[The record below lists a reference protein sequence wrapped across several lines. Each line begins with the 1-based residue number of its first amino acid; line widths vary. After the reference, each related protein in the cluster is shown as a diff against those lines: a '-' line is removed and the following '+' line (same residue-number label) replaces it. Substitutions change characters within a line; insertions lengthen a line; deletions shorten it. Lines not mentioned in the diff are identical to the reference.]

1 MARKALLGSIG
12 DIDIRL
18 LRIFRIVEKCGGL
31 SAAELELNVGRSTIS
46 KHLSDLETRLGM
58 KLCNRGPA
66 GFSLTEEGR
75 KILQASSHLFT
86 AISSFQN
93 AVNETHQNL
102 FGRISLALFDHGAM
116 NPEARLPEAIRQ
128 FDTVAPDVDLE
139 ISMEPPNTIE
149 TGVLDGKYDIGIVPV
164 YRKSASLKYFPIF
177 HENMGLYCGSRHP
190 LFLDAQKVTASSIRA
205 HKYAGFGFN
214 SPNMAAG
221 QRLKLR
227 RAAEVQDEEALTVLI
242 LSGCY
247 VGFLPEHVARTF
259 VEKNKMC
266 SIGGDALKYNPV
278 HAAIIRRQPTP
289 SRKTRAFL
297 DCLVSVHNQPAK
309 QS

>member
-1 MARKALLGSIG
+1 MVRKALLGSIG
-12 DIDIRL
+12 DVDIRL
-18 LRIFRIVEKCGGL
+18 LRIFRVVEKCGGL

-58 KLCNRGPA
+58 KLCNRGPS

-75 KILQASSHLFT
+75 KIVEASNRLFS
-86 AISSFQN
+86 AIDSFQN
-93 AVNETHQNL
+93 AVNETHQTL
-102 FGRISLALFDHGAM
+102 FGRVSLALFDHGAM
-116 NPEARLPEAIRQ
+116 NPAARLPDAIRR
-128 FDTVAPDVDLE
+128 FDAVAPDVDLE

-164 YRKSASLKYFPIF
+164 YRRSASLKYFPIF
-177 HENMGLYCGSRHP
+177 HENMGLYCGARHP
-190 LFLDAQKVTASSIRA
+190 LFSAPQKVTAASIRK

-221 QRLKLR
+221 QRLKFK

-247 VGFLPEHVARTF
+247 VGFLPEHVARKF
-259 VEKNKMC
+259 VEQNKMRL
-266 SIGGDALKYNPV
+266 IGGNALKYKPE
-278 HAAIIRRQPTP
+278 HSAIIRRQPTP
-289 SRKTRAFL
+289 SRKTMAFL
-297 DCLVSVHNQPAK
+297 DCLVSAHGR
-309 QS
+309 

>member
-1 MARKALLGSIG
+1 MARKALLGNIG
-12 DIDIRL
+12 DVDIRL
-18 LRIFRIVEKCGGL
+18 LRIFRAVEKSGGL

-66 GFSLTEEGR
+66 GFSLTEEGK
-75 KILQASSHLFT
+75 KIVDASTQLFS

-93 AVNETHQNL
+93 AVNEANQKL
-102 FGRISLALFDHGAM
+102 VGRVSLALFDHGAM
-116 NPEARLPEAIRQ
+116 NPDARLPDAISL
-128 FDTVAPDVDLE
+128 FDQLAPEVDLE
-139 ISMEPPNTIE
+139 ISMEPPTTIE
-149 TGVLDGKYDIGIVPV
+149 SGVLDGKYDIGIVPV

-177 HENMGLYCGSRHP
+177 HENMGLYCGREHP
-190 LFLDAQKVTASSIRA
+190 LYSETKNIAANAVRA

-221 QRLKLR
+221 QRLKFR

-247 VGFLPEHVARTF
+247 VGFLPEHVAKSF
-259 VEKNKMC
+259 VDQNKMRPV
-266 SIGGDALKYNPV
+266 GGAAFKYKPE

-289 SRKTRAFL
+289 PRKTKAFL
-297 DCLVSVHNQPAK
+297 DCLVEVHK
-309 QS
+309 